1 MQTITVHTSQNI
13 DIDYEVASLGDRI
26 LAYLIDGGIF
36 FLVYILGIIIYFSS
50 QGSGAAV
57 NGVLVASLLI
67 IYFALF
73 VFYDLIC
80 ELFLNGQSIGKRLM
94 KIKVISLDGSQPTI
108 GQYLLRWLFRIVDFT
123 FTSGLCALI
132 STAVSENKQRVGDM
146 VAGTTLIK
154 TVPRTKADHI
164 AFTPVLEN
172 YEPTYPQVNQ
182 LNDRDIELIHEVIHT
197 YMQTGNTTVVYNM
210 AEKVREH
217 LNVAP
222 REDIDS
228 LQFLQLIIKDYNY
241 TLSAGDPHFNA

>member
-172 YEPTYPQVNQ
+172 YEPTYPQVSQ

-241 TLSAGDPHFNA
+241 LTSQEIK